1 MLSYEYIQFLNEKII
16 EYLPRERVKIGDKIN
31 FRCPLCGDS
40 RKSSTKKRGF
50 WYCNTA
56 SFFCFNCSTGMSG
69 IKFLQLLSGSD
80 YEDIKREY
88 LRLFIKSG
96 SNIGLSAQ
104 YDIPK
109 EEPSIFD
116 MRPMVRPEWKKP
128 LSDSAKL
135 YLSKRMIFDAPY
147 LREDFFS
154 CSGKNGEYIL
164 IPWIV
169 NGIDAYYQ
177 LNDYQKLGP
186 MKYIFPKNSK
196 KLLYGLDNIDVT
208 WPYIICFEGVYD
220 SLFVKN
226 AIACG
231 SKAITDYQLKLI
243 KERYPEHQ
251 VCVSFD
257 NDVPGIS
264 AMAKYIEKGLDVK
277 FFKGFNRNTTAKDI
291 NDYVISENNARL
303 FTNKKALERLM
314 ATPRQMKMWLIQNGA
329 WQSKCK
335 DIKTRKVCQRAQA
348 LDIASRR
355 AMFE

>member
-116 MRPMVRPEWKKP
+116 MRPMVRPERKKP

-277 FFKGFNRNTTAKDI
+277 FFKWFNRNTTAKDI

-314 ATPRQMKMWLIQNGA
+314 ATPLQMKMWLIQNGA

>member
-128 LSDSAKL
+128 LSDGARS

-277 FFKGFNRNTTAKDI
+277 FFKWFNRNTTAKDI

-314 ATPRQMKMWLIQNGA
+314 ATPLQMKMWLIQNGA

-335 DIKTRKVCQRAQA
+335 DIKTRKVCQRAHA